1 MGSTG
6 WGVSGG
12 FFGGCVLSRSTIML
26 WLVALWVWLVAGMS
40 LVLVFVY

>member
-1 MGSTG
+1 M
-6 WGVSGG
+6 
-12 FFGGCVLSRSTIML
+12 SRSTIML